1 MHSFFNK
8 KYVCINKAEE
18 FHILYVV
25 PFLSKEN
32 LKDKIDQID

>member
-8 KYVCINKAEE
+8 KYVCIKKPEE
-18 FHILYVV
+18 FHIVYGV

-32 LKDKIDQID
+32 LRDKTDQIE